1 MNETW
6 NEMFAF
12 MDRLGAV
19 LDDMTAI
26 QREKADAVLRDDLLA
41 VDGCMKR
48 EQAIT
53 LSLRSMDQKR
63 SKLLNALG
71 LGDVAASSLPAL
83 CPAEKRAEAKA
94 ASEKLLQ
101 RFGVYRSAADAARTV
116 LEVNLHQIEKIIET
130 RSDGVSETGSGL
142 ADIRA

>member
-53 LSLRSMDQKR
+53 LSLRSMDQ
-63 SKLLNALG
+63 
-71 LGDVAASSLPAL
+71 
-83 CPAEKRAEAKA
+83 
-94 ASEKLLQ
+94 
-101 RFGVYRSAADAARTV
+101 
-116 LEVNLHQIEKIIET
+116 
-130 RSDGVSETGSGL
+130 
-142 ADIRA
+142 